1 MAVPEWKVR
10 GPRTLQYALNFI
22 GEHGPTPPGRHSK
35 WKARF
40 SLGEDHPVMVHHELL
55 SRLLNAAVCYDQW
68 QVVNLE
74 SFELLGREL
83 QLVEEREEEKTT
95 KSHVESDN
103 FLFRGQGGVRGY
115 NCVSPELRE
124 WFADELRRDAAI
136 MKERR
141 KAREERGFQEGPKG
155 GKDGKKGK
163 DE

>member
-1 MAVPEWKVR
+1 MPEVFR
-10 GPRTLQYALNFI
+10 RVLFVFN
-22 GEHGPTPPGRHSK
+22 
-35 WKARF
+35 
-40 SLGEDHPVMVHHELL
+40 LGEAHPVMVPHELL
-55 SRLLNAAVCYDQW
+55 CRLLNAAVCYNQL

-83 QLVEEREEEKTT
+83 QLVEERDEKKTT
-95 KSHVESDN
+95 KSHVESDT

-115 NCVSPELRE
+115 NCVSPEFQE
-124 WFADELRRDAAI
+124 WFADLFRRDAAI

-141 KAREERGFQEGPKG
+141 KAREVRGFQKGPKG